1 MTTTTTPKRHR
12 NRWTVSELNNLHS
25 EYEMKELTVQE
36 IASIHGRT
44 MYGIMNKLQSEGLI
58 DSMDN
63 ARGWVFQSSEQ
74 NQSFSLQPA
83 IQFDDDCDDD
93 EDCEQDDDPNDED
106 YVPEDD
112 EDMDVEDED
121 ASEPV
126 DDEDFDP
133 YSIKQKVVFLEKQIN
148 NIYSFLQTA
157 FPKQKTMVM
166 AK

>member
-1 MTTTTTPKRHR
+1 MTMPKRHR

-44 MYGIMNKLQSEGLI
+44 VYGIMNKLQSEGLI

-74 NQSFSLQPA
+74 NQCVSLKPA

-106 YVPEDD
+106 YVPEDEYDD
-112 EDMDVEDED
+112 EDEYEGEDP
-121 ASEPV
+121 SEPM
-126 DDEDFDP
+126 DEEDFDP

-157 FPKQKTMVM
+157 FPKQKAMVM